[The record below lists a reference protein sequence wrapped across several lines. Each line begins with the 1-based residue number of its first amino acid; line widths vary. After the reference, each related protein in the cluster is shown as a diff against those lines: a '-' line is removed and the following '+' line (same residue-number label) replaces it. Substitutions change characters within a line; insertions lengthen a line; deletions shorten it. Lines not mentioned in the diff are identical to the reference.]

1 MVVAVKQVE
10 FEDRLKEFR
19 DERIA
24 MIREGEVP
32 VRMEEGARIALHI
45 VPSRAFEADMNI
57 DLSAIKQ
64 GRDFLWP
71 IHGGNGGSVRYNFD
85 GLLFDSTKAEY
96 ATSYVQLFHNGIVE
110 AVNSSL
116 LKNRSDRL
124 TIASL
129 LFEEEVRKI
138 VSASLAVLKKYDVEA
153 PLYILLSLLRVKG
166 YYMALSRSDYDESYP
181 IDRSDL
187 LLPPAVFDSF
197 ESDVDQVLLPAF
209 NRVWN
214 ASGVVRSPNYD
225 ENDRWVGHGER

>member
-1 MVVAVKQVE
+1 MVVAIKQAE
-10 FEDRLKEFR
+10 FEDQLKEFR

-24 MIREGEVP
+24 MILEGEVP

-45 VPSRAFEADMNI
+45 VPRLAFDADKDI
-57 DLSAIKQ
+57 ELSSIKQ

-71 IHGGNGGSVRYNFD
+71 MNGGNSGSVRYNFD
-85 GLLFDSTKAEY
+85 GLLFDSMKAEC

-116 LKNRSDRL
+116 LKNRTDRRM
-124 TIASL
+124 IASF

-138 VSASLAVLKKYDVEA
+138 VTSSSAVFKKYGVEA
-153 PLYILLSLLRVKG
+153 PFYILLSLLRVKG

-181 IDRSDL
+181 IDRPNL

-197 ESDVDQVLLPAF
+197 ESDVDQVLLPVF

-214 ASGVVRSPNYD
+214 ASGVARSPNYD
-225 ENDRWVGHGER
+225 ENDRWIGRGER